1 MQFKKKYFYG
11 ECSLN
16 YKEHDNNNKKIDS
29 TEEYFY
35 FMAEVLSVRYL
46 LALKIEGIFLSS
58 FIVS

>member
-1 MQFKKKYFYG
+1 M
-11 ECSLN
+11 N
-16 YKEHDNNNKKIDS
+16 YKEHDKNNKKIDL

-46 LALKIEGIFLSS
+46 LALKIEGTFLSS